1 MEDLSTI
8 IWTVVIVG
16 AMIFNSVAK
25 ARRAR
30 ANAKGEDA
38 PQHDEAWPSIPWE
51 EERKVFRDPAPET
64 QPEQREQREQR
75 GQRGQRGQREQQGQQ
90 GLSGQS
96 ARSAQPEQAA
106 YPIQSTRP
114 VQPAGSTGPQPFA
127 ETGSRGASEGLKA
140 LVSSSEQHLEQL
152 PDGSGTARKGGKSA
166 EIGAGRATRTGGS
179 NGSADRLREN
189 IAEESATEIAEEFDL
204 RRAVI
209 YSEILKP
216 KFEEL

>member
-30 ANAKGEDA
+30 AKGEQRT
-38 PQHDEAWPSIPWE
+38 PQHGEAWPSIPWE

-64 QPEQREQREQR
+64 QPEQREQR

>member
-30 ANAKGEDA
+30 AKGEQRT

-75 GQRGQRGQREQQGQQ
+75 GQRGQREQQGQQ
-90 GLSGQS
+90 GLPGQS

-114 VQPAGSTGPQPFA
+114 VQPVGSTGPQPFA

-216 KFEEL
+216 RFEE

>member
-30 ANAKGEDA
+30 AKGEQRT

-64 QPEQREQREQR
+64 QPEQREQR

-216 KFEEL
+216 RFEE

>member
-30 ANAKGEDA
+30 AKGEQRT
-38 PQHDEAWPSIPWE
+38 PQHGEAWPSIPWE

-64 QPEQREQREQR
+64 QPEQREQR

-216 KFEEL
+216 RFEE

>member
-30 ANAKGEDA
+30 AKGEQRT
-38 PQHDEAWPSIPWE
+38 PQHGEAWPSIPWE

-64 QPEQREQREQR
+64 QPEQREQR

-179 NGSADRLREN
+179 N
-189 IAEESATEIAEEFDL
+189 
-204 RRAVI
+204 
-209 YSEILKP
+209 
-216 KFEEL
+216 

>member
-8 IWTVVIVG
+8 IWAVVIVG

-30 ANAKGEDA
+30 AKGEQRT
-38 PQHDEAWPSIPWE
+38 PQHGEAWPSIPWE

-64 QPEQREQREQR
+64 QPEQRE
-75 GQRGQRGQREQQGQQ
+75 QRGQRGQREQQGQQ